1 MSELKASRAQNLA
14 RIRDNQRRSRAR
26 RKEYI
31 NELEG
36 RLRNCEQAGIEASAE
51 IQNAARRV
59 LEENRK
65 LRLLLHE
72 QGLTDAEI
80 AVAMGGVNEQSY
92 DGLAAVPALTTML
105 ERRMVY
111 SGPSRTSSPTSTH
124 SSIAGP
130 SSYLPSAPPL
140 SIPVPRS
147 ATISNDSPSP
157 HSIVS
162 SMGTPPKVYGSPFYN
177 SPTTSNADVKY
188 DDIPQYMPFNQP
200 LNTTW
205 SYSVETPYLP
215 SPADDYSATSNIDA
229 ANIIS
234 TMRMDGNP
242 GYNSAL
248 GNRMHNQNYFVNN
261 SVEYTTVDGQS
272 YPRRTY
278 G

>member
-1 MSELKASRAQNLA
+1 MSDLKRAQNLA

-31 NELEG
+31 NELEV

-72 QGLTDAEI
+72 QGLSDSDI
-80 AVAMGGVNEQSY
+80 AMSMGSVNGQTY
-92 DGLAAVPALTTML
+92 DGLSAVPALSAML
-105 ERRMVY
+105 DRRMMY
-111 SGPSRTSSPTSTH
+111 NGPSRTSSPTSTH
-124 SSIAGP
+124 
-130 SSYLPSAPPL
+130 SYLPSAPPL

-147 ATISNDSPSP
+147 ATVSNDSPSP
-157 HSIVS
+157 NSIVS

-177 SPTTSNADVKY
+177 SPTASNADGKY
-188 DDIPQYMPFNQP
+188 DDLPQYMPFSQP

-205 SYSVETPYLP
+205 SYSTEPPYLP
-215 SPADDYSATSNIDA
+215 SPSDDYSTSNVDA

-234 TMRMDGNP
+234 TMRLESNNGYGNETGSRVP
-242 GYNSAL
+242 S
-248 GNRMHNQNYFVNN
+248 QNYFVNN
-261 SVEYTTVDGQS
+261 SIEYTTVDGQMF
-272 YPRRTY
+272 PRRTY